1 MWKKDNA
8 MKRKNKVKRWDCFK
22 RKKKKK
28 ERSTSK
34 KKKKRKCEFKSK
46 HPYAAT
52 SSNGKLNG
60 RDSWNTHSEDQK
72 DEEDLYKEYYFLF
85 QLNMTT
91 HSKVR

>member
-1 MWKKDNA
+1 

-28 ERSTSK
+28 K
-34 KKKKRKCEFKSK
+34 GPHPKKKRKCEFKSK

-60 RDSWNTHSEDQK
+60 RDS
-72 DEEDLYKEYYFLF
+72 
-85 QLNMTT
+85 
-91 HSKVR
+91 